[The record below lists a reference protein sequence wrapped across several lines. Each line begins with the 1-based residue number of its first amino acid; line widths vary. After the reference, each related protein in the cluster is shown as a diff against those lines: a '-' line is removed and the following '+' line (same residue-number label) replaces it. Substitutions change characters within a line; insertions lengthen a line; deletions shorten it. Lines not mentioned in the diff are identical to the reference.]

1 MVGWAGRCSGLCR
14 LGTTVVVLLASAT
27 LPSYATAQSGAKQIA
42 VTFDDLPLN
51 TAGVPASTLQ
61 RVNAQILDVLTANH
75 VPVIGFVNEVKLDGD
90 GGRAA
95 RIQALE
101 MWLDAGAEL
110 GNHAFSHPSLHHTP
124 LDEFEDDVLRGAIV
138 TNQLLAVRGR
148 ARVSYFRHPFLR
160 TGLTLEVKRAFEAFL
175 EEEGYTVAPVTIENW
190 DWMFNAVYVHALDDR
205 DTVLAD
211 GVVEAYLQ
219 FTGETFDFHERVS
232 REMFDRQIK
241 HVFLVHTNELNARYL
256 SSIIDLIRERDYE
269 FVSLAHA
276 LEDEAYALPDD
287 YAGPA
292 GVSWMFRWDFSAGRK
307 VDWRAEPE
315 PPVFIQR
322 AYELALR

>member
-1 MVGWAGRCSGLCR
+1 MTA
-14 LGTTVVVLLASAT
+14 VLLVLAT
-27 LPSYATAQSGAKQIA
+27 LPTYTTAQSVGKQIA

-61 RVNAQILDVLTANH
+61 RVNRQILDVLTANQ

-110 GNHAFSHPSLHHTP
+110 GNHSFSHPSLHHTP
-124 LDEFEDDVLRGAIV
+124 LDDFEDDVRRGAIV
-138 TNQLLAVRGR
+138 TNRLLADRGR
-148 ARVSYFRHPFLR
+148 APVAYFRHPFLR

-190 DWMFNAVYVHALDDR
+190 DWMFSAVYVAALGDG
-205 DTVLAD
+205 DTILAERA
-211 GVVEAYLQ
+211 VAAYLA
-219 FTGETFDFHERVS
+219 FTDEMFEFHERVS
-232 REMFDRQIK
+232 GDMFDRQIK
-241 HVFLVHTNELNARYL
+241 HVFLVHTNELNARHL
-256 SSIIDLIRERDYE
+256 SAVVDLIRARGYD
-269 FVSLAHA
+269 FVSLAQA
-276 LEDEAYALPDD
+276 LADEAYALPDE

-292 GVSWMFRWDFSAGRK
+292 GVSWMFRWDYSTGRN

-315 PPVFIQR
+315 PPAFIQT
-322 AYELALR
+322 AYESAIR